1 MKYKVGDKVKVRE
14 DLKPNE
20 YYDGIR
26 FDGNMQKMKGK
37 TVTIEKVFSD
47 KSYWIEECGFL
58 WTDEM
63 LEDVEEKKTVG
74 EILDN
79 LMENPALV
87 IKELSKALEDCK
99 KVNEDLETKLK
110 NKQSEIDFLKGQIS
124 VYEKFLNNEEV

>member
-14 DLKPNE
+14 DLEYNVFYGGTRVNE
-20 YYDGIR
+20 DMI
-26 FDGNMQKMKGK
+26 MHKGK
-37 TVTIEKVFSD
+37 ILTIRAIDCKQ
-47 KSYWIEECGFL
+47 YLMEEDNWC

-110 NKQSEIDFLKGQIS
+110 NKQSVIDFLKGQIS